1 MRVSVVTP
9 IYNNEEYLRDC
20 LESLIRQ
27 TYGDIE
33 YIFIDDGSTDKS
45 FNIVKDYGNYPN
57 VKIMSNT
64 YNLGIVSAYKEAV
77 KAATGD
83 ILCFL
88 DADDIAHKDR
98 VSRVV
103 EEFQKDSNVGIVY
116 SAMELIDKN
125 GESYN
130 LFARLPSYVT
140 NDNLFFQLFRR
151 NFFTGSALAIR
162 NYDWLKF
169 DLNDIICCDYYLCLQ
184 IAEKG
189 LKFSYIDEPLVKY
202 RIHGKN
208 TSNNS
213 KRMFQSVI
221 SVQNQYPYSYLQE
234 RWVNEGYS
242 HEEILTSFG
251 IMEYYYRK
259 NEEQALKYF
268 LAADDGGS
276 KDENTYFYLGCIYF
290 KKGDLKK
297 SYFYFNK
304 AFEIAP
310 QRFQIVHNLGILTC
324 MYLRD
329 IEKGRNLLQKALEL
343 QPYYLLIQENLNTLQ
358 SGLNDNLKIIH
369 VLTDDDNVYISYCKL
384 IGSSM

>member
-329 IEKGRNLLQKALEL
+329 IEKGRNLLQ
-343 QPYYLLIQENLNTLQ
+343 
-358 SGLNDNLKIIH
+358 
-369 VLTDDDNVYISYCKL
+369 
-384 IGSSM
+384 